1 MNTDTNPYKKHL
13 IIIKIL
19 SVVLIVTAAILAYT
33 IKEYI
38 TLSQNRSDII
48 KVVNEH
54 EIDQLELNSK
64 WFEQGCKVSF
74 EMLNQESVAKGGD
87 SSFELDLM
95 VKKMS
100 CTPAAKIVR
109 EELLKEY
116 NKKNGE
122 DNSAA
127 DITEKDS
134 SEVNQ

>member
-1 MNTDTNPYKKHL
+1 MNTNGNPYKKHL
-13 IIIKIL
+13 LIIKVL
-19 SVVLIVTAAILAYT
+19 SFVLIVTAVILAYT

-38 TLSQNRSDII
+38 TLSQNRNDMI
-48 KVVNEH
+48 KVVNAH
-54 EIDQLELNSK
+54 EIDQLDLDAK

-95 VKKMS
+95 VEKMS
-100 CTPAAKIVR
+100 CIPAAKIVR

-127 DITEKDS
+127 DITEKDN